1 MFISI
6 NMLLTTTNTIE
17 GYTIK
22 HYLGLVTGDT
32 IIGANIFKDFKASIT
47 DIVGGRSKSYERVL
61 KEAKA
66 GSEAELVHHALAMG
80 ANAVI
85 GIDFDYEVLGRGSM
99 LMVSMTG
106 TAVIYDEHKQV

>member
-1 MFISI
+1 
-6 NMLLTTTNTIE
+6 MLLTTTNTIE
-17 GYTIK
+17 GYQIK

-32 IIGANIFKDFKASIT
+32 IIGANIFKDFLASIT
-47 DIVGGRSKSYERVL
+47 DIVGGRSASYEKVL

-66 GSEAELVHHALAMG
+66 QAEAELVQTAMAMG

-85 GIDFDYEVLGRGSM
+85 GIDFDYEVLGKGSM

-106 TAVIYDEHKQV
+106 TAVIYNERKLD

>member
-1 MFISI
+1 
-6 NMLLTTTNTIE
+6 MLLTSTNTIE
-17 GYTIK
+17 GHKIR

-32 IIGANIFKDFKASIT
+32 IIGANLVKDFFASIT
-47 DIVGGRSKSYERVL
+47 DIVGGRSTAYEKVL
-61 KEAKA
+61 KEAKSLA
-66 GSEAELVHHALAMG
+66 EAEMVNKALSMG

-106 TAVIYDEHKQV
+106 TAVIYDEFAKKDS